1 MGNSMKIIR
10 RLPDAPEPTR
20 AVYKKPVVV
29 TYAPGMRV
37 IEIPSVY
44 HPKPAPMPA
53 HQKKPKVKER
63 KPKEPRQRKQRKNAG
78 FWTPEKEE
86 KLIQMYKDGAMYDEL
101 AKVFDRSRGGISS
114 RIEKLVNEG
123 RLEHRPHISS
133 WTESEL
139 KTLKELRDAG
149 LNFGEISDR
158 IGRSAKACSEMY
170 RRTYG

>member
-1 MGNSMKIIR
+1 MKIIR

-20 AVYKKPVVV
+20 AVYKKPVVG

-44 HPKPAPMPA
+44 APKPAPIPV
-53 HQKKPKVKER
+53 HRPKPKAKEK
-63 KPKEPRQRKQRKNAG
+63 KPKEPQQRKPRKNAG
-78 FWTPEKEE
+78 FWTPENEE
-86 KLIQMYKDGAMYDEL
+86 KLIRMYKAGAMYDEM
-101 AKVFDRSRGGISS
+101 AKTFNRSRGGISS

-123 RLEHRPHISS
+123 RLEHRLHISS
-133 WTESEL
+133 WTKEEL
-139 KTLKELRDAG
+139 ETMKQLRDAG

>member
-1 MGNSMKIIR
+1 MSNSMKIIR
-10 RLPDAPEPTR
+10 RLPDAPAPTK
-20 AVYKKPVVV
+20 AAYKKPVLG

-37 IEIPSVY
+37 IEIPSAY

-53 HQKKPKVKER
+53 PQKKQKVKER
-63 KPKEPRQRKQRKNAG
+63 KPKEPRQRKPRKDAG
-78 FWTPEKEE
+78 FWTPEKEG

-114 RIEKLVNEG
+114 RIEKLVNDG
-123 RLEHRPHISS
+123 RLEHRLHISS
-133 WTESEL
+133 WTKEEL
-139 KTLKELRDAG
+139 ETMKQLRDSG

-158 IGRSAKACSEMY
+158 IGRSPKACSEMY